1 MKITSWLDFWTS
13 NSTIWY
19 NDWQK
24 SQLIN
29 LSMWKQE
36 TRTVLLADTEEQ
48 EFIVWNDGIRKYID
62 WSVWRLI
69 QSPKSFLNS
78 REEVKTIMLWNQYTL
93 TEIVWIIIKDF
104 KDRLENIVWNNVDS
118 VLIWRPVHFHDEDE
132 KLDRLAQER
141 LENAAK
147 LAWFKNIEF
156 QLEPL
161 AAAKTYQSTL
171 KKWEEEK
178 VIIADLW
185 WWTSDFSLLHM
196 TSDAMEVLWN
206 TWVYIGWNNFDRKLS
221 YDYFSPHLW
230 RWTLFNSMWKQLE
243 LPTSFYHTLS
253 DWRKLHELWDRK
265 TKHDI
270 LWLYWPSLEKDKFWR
285 LCDIINNPLLW
296 YEYFQ
301 WVEWT
306 KKQLSQ
312 DEVHNWN
319 FNFFTNPLN
328 FQISRVLFE
337 QLIQDE
343 IYRIVKTIEELLT
356 QTWLKPENIDKI
368 FLTWWSSFLPIIQRE
383 VEKLL
388 WQWKIVDNERF
399 SSIWYWLTIESYE
412 RFK

>member
-1 MKITSWLDFWTS
+1 
-13 NSTIWY
+13 
-19 NDWQK
+19 
-24 SQLIN
+24 
-29 LSMWKQE
+29 
-36 TRTVLLADTEEQ
+36 
-48 EFIVWNDGIRKYID
+48 
-62 WSVWRLI
+62 
-69 QSPKSFLNS
+69 
-78 REEVKTIMLWNQYTL
+78 
-93 TEIVWIIIKDF
+93 
-104 KDRLENIVWNNVDS
+104 
-118 VLIWRPVHFHDEDE
+118 
-132 KLDRLAQER
+132 
-141 LENAAK
+141 
-147 LAWFKNIEF
+147 
-156 QLEPL
+156 
-161 AAAKTYQSTL
+161 
-171 KKWEEEK
+171 
-178 VIIADLW
+178 
-185 WWTSDFSLLHM
+185 
-196 TSDAMEVLWN
+196 
-206 TWVYIGWNNFDRKLS
+206 
-221 YDYFSPHLW
+221 
-230 RWTLFNSMWKQLE
+230 MWKQLE